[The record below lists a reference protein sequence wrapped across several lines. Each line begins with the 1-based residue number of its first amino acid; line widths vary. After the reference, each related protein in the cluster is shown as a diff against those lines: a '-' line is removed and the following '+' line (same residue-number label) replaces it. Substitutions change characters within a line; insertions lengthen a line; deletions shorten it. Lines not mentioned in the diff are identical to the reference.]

1 METIVCHRYP
11 ITGLEHILINSGAR
25 VRIVVLG
32 FEKLLEQTRVNTG
45 SRSAVNRAV
54 SDLHWSSRELV
65 GVYRAESHGFC
76 ARVSVSGGLISEI
89 LEPNRLRY
97 KRIKVLAP
105 TESLATNLICTE
117 NHFDCACKSGD
128 ISRWKVCT
136 F

>member
-1 METIVCHRYP
+1 M
-11 ITGLEHILINSGAR
+11 
-25 VRIVVLG
+25 
-32 FEKLLEQTRVNTG
+32 
-45 SRSAVNRAV
+45 
-54 SDLHWSSRELV
+54 
-65 GVYRAESHGFC
+65 YRAESHGFC